1 MKCTEK
7 YLNGCDLLISG
18 GKHGKR
24 GTGEKLRG
32 VVVELVGNLEIRAQ
46 THRTLSSKELSCPD
60 FLFPY
65 LVDSG
70 RSPILLGGVTGAIA
84 IRTLDPLLMAVD
96 ELFGVEPKC

>member
-18 GKHGKR
+18 GKHRER

-46 THRTLSSKELSCPD
+46 THRTL
-60 FLFPY
+60 
-65 LVDSG
+65 V
-70 RSPILLGGVTGAIA
+70 
-84 IRTLDPLLMAVD
+84 
-96 ELFGVEPKC
+96 